1 VQYLNYRNEWLKES
15 LGWEIFL
22 TKKRPYEYERELRAL
37 NIVYD
42 SDLYNKKLFNPSFS
56 KKDQIKLD
64 KDRTTKAKKI
74 LSMNNKKGFPGYI
87 PGKLIKIN
95 LDNLIESIYVSPYV
109 DDYFIE
115 VINSLIEKYNI
126 SNKDIILSELYYKK
140 NNS

>member
-1 VQYLNYRNEWLKES
+1 
-15 LGWEIFL
+15 
-22 TKKRPYEYERELRAL
+22 
-37 NIVYD
+37 
-42 SDLYNKKLFNPSFS
+42 
-56 KKDQIKLD
+56 
-64 KDRTTKAKKI
+64 
-74 LSMNNKKGFPGYI
+74 MNNKKGFPVYI

-115 VINSLIEKYNI
+115 VINSLIEKYEI

>member
-1 VQYLNYRNEWLKES
+1 
-15 LGWEIFL
+15 
-22 TKKRPYEYERELRAL
+22 
-37 NIVYD
+37 
-42 SDLYNKKLFNPSFS
+42 
-56 KKDQIKLD
+56 
-64 KDRTTKAKKI
+64 
-74 LSMNNKKGFPGYI
+74 MNNKKEFEGYI

-115 VINSLIEKYNI
+115 VINSLIEKYDI